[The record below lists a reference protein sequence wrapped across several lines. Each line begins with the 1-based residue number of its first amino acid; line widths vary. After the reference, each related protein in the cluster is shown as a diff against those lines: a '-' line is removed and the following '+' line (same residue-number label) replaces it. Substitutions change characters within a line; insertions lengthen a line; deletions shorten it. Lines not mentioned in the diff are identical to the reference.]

1 MAQDCIRRVHFAP
14 LGVVALR
21 GQLLNYGVVDGADV
35 KEGLVFRA
43 SEGLVDVDNGFD
55 CDVCGVGEVGD
66 GLFIYFHNTF
76 AFCVVFVCLV
86 FSGLYKAIKF
96 FPHNAGIK
104 PDVRMIRGCHIPRPC
119 VSCRIARLCLCVCVC
134 FLFPIETVVV
144 SRRSA
149 SGPPPTTITTLT
161 DACRST
167 RFCHPLPLPLP
178 FPLP

>member
-1 MAQDCIRRVHFAP
+1 MV
-14 LGVVALR
+14 VVASCR
-21 GQLLNYGVVDGADV
+21 YGELSTCQVMIDGTDSKCPTSIV
-35 KEGLVFRA
+35 KMKIK
-43 SEGLVDVDNGFD
+43 
-55 CDVCGVGEVGD
+55 GEV
-66 GLFIYFHNTF
+66 
-76 AFCVVFVCLV
+76 CWFVCLV